1 MFLMLVI
8 FMSVVGAC
16 MNSAGLLLQ
25 KQGVMLA
32 GTDRL
37 QYLRHPRWLWGL
49 TIMAAGWGMYLFS
62 MAKAPLIVIQPL
74 QGTGIVFFVIF
85 SLVVLKER
93 MQVREWLSVGALM
106 AGVVLLAAGSDYQ
119 KPDNATSGSRLALFS
134 VVILAFGAGSLLS
147 VLKKGRR
154 DLNTDFVYGAAS
166 GLFMGLAAVYTKAML
181 LQARGTGAHSP
192 LLLVL
197 YLVIVA
203 GLNLAGLLLMQKGFE
218 LGKAVIIVTLQTALT
233 GAVPVAG
240 GILVLSERIA
250 SGFTGVEQA
259 AGIIL
264 TVAGTMLLGR
274 FGAGVVAQNTNPQGS
289 QPCRSPDP
297 LPFQNVRG

>member
-1 MFLMLVI
+1 MLLMLVV

-62 MAKAPLIVIQPL
+62 MAKAPLIVVQPL

-85 SLVVLKER
+85 SLLVLKER
-93 MQVREWLSVGALM
+93 MQVREWLSVGTLV
-106 AGVVLLAAGSDYQ
+106 AGVVLLAAGSDYRS
-119 KPDNATSGSRLALFS
+119 PDNSTSAGRLALFS
-134 VVILAFGAGSLLS
+134 VIILAVGAGSFLT

-154 DLNTDFVYGAAS
+154 GLNTDLVYGTAS

-181 LQARGTGAHSP
+181 LQPRGTGGLFP
-192 LLLVL
+192 LLLC
-197 YLVIVA
+197 LVIVA
-203 GLNLAGLLLMQKGFE
+203 GLNLAGLLLMQKGFG
-218 LGKAVIIVTLQTALT
+218 LGKAVIIVTLQTAFT

-240 GILVLSERIA
+240 GILVFSERIA

-264 TVAGTMLLGR
+264 TLAGTIVLGR
-274 FGAGVVAQNTNPQGS
+274 FGAGVAIADGQSVSG
-289 QPCRSPDP
+289 
-297 LPFQNVRG
+297 